1 MGPKPHKVPRP
12 CSTERACD
20 TPPKWV
26 TSGWSP
32 CSKSCGYNGTRK
44 RRVYCQVRTPE
55 DYLQKVNDQECIN
68 KANTKKPNEVERC
81 NYRRCE
87 WRTGQWGTCSKSC
100 GNGTRARL
108 VSCLHQSCTVDG
120 SFFCHGNT
128 DYCYVKGYRDLCCK
142 TCANY

>member
-68 KANTKKPNEVERC
+68 KANTKKPNEVEQC
-81 NYRRCE
+81 NYGECKDDDANE
-87 WRTGQWGTCSKSC
+87 
-100 GNGTRARL
+100 RAPR
-108 VSCLHQSCTVDG
+108 CTVDG

-142 TCANY
+142 TCANYNPRTRRMDP